1 MKPTQATLHSVEHER
16 EVIGAILTDPWPA
29 HDECLRQG
37 VNEDTFFDSTCR
49 QLWNKCCELDNIK
62 KAADLDGILR
72 RSSEKGTDSLS
83 GEAFNMRKNSSSFEY
98 GLSCVS
104 KIVEHHSQ
112 RATKAQL
119 GNLHRNYESKS
130 KEEAIEILDQLR
142 DGITKANSS
151 THSKES
157 FIDKIGSMIASTPQ
171 NIETM
176 KQRAKDAV
184 FILPQIA
191 LAGDLTIINAAPN
204 AGKTLITLWLLS
216 QRDMEATSGRQILYI
231 NADDSFNGGIEKA
244 EFMEGFNVHSL
255 IPNQSGFDTDKL
267 TGILREAIDTGAA
280 GELIIAL
287 DTLKKF
293 VDMMD
298 KSSAR
303 SFNILL
309 REFTQAGGTVIA
321 LAHTNKHKNG
331 DGKGVAEGVGDFMND
346 FDCCYIL
353 DVEET
358 DETKT
363 IVFENQKLRGPNV
376 KRVSFTYDNRE
387 KRTWTERFESVT
399 HLSDDEAQSMI
410 AGIKETEAHEDD
422 TPVIEYLRERLTA
435 GQAVRKDLTQTD
447 LEVGKPSRSQRER
460 VLDKYTDANPK
471 KEFQHWIVRT
481 GDKGGKVYRLPDM
494 VSKEIPPCLKP
505 SLLSL

>member
-1 MKPTQATLHSVEHER
+1 MNPLHNVEQVTEQER
-16 EVIGAILTDPWPA
+16 QVIGAIIKDPNVA
-29 HDECLRQG
+29 YHECIRQG
-37 VNEDTFFDSTCR
+37 VTEKTFFDATCR
-49 QLWNKCCELDNIK
+49 QLWRRCDGLEDIK
-62 KAADLDGILR
+62 QASDLPGILH
-72 RSSEKGTDSLS
+72 RSQEDGTSRLS
-83 GEAFNMRKNSSSFEY
+83 GEATNMRNKLTGLAY
-98 GLSCVS
+98 GLNCIAE
-104 KIVEHHSQ
+104 IVGHHDQ

-119 GNLHRNYESKS
+119 GNFHRQYESKS
-130 KEEAIEILDQLR
+130 KEEALEILDQLR

-157 FIDKIGSMIASTPQ
+157 FIGKLESMIASTPQ

-191 LAGDLTIINAAPN
+191 LSGDLTIINAAPN

-216 QRDMEATSGRQILYI
+216 QRDIEATKEQTILYI
-231 NADDSFNGGIEKA
+231 NADDSFPGGIEKA

-267 TGILREAIDTGAA
+267 TAILREAIKTQAA
-280 GELIIAL
+280 GDLIIVL

-293 VDMMD
+293 VNMMD
-298 KSSAR
+298 KNFAR

-331 DGKGVAEGVGDFMND
+331 DGKGVAEGVGDFLND

-353 DVEET
+353 DVEQT

-387 KRTWTERFESVT
+387 KRTWTERFESVAR
-399 HLSDDEAQSMI
+399 LSDDEARSMI
-410 AGIKETEAHEDD
+410 TGIKDAEIHDNDA
-422 TPVIEYLRERLTA
+422 PVINYLESILEP
-435 GQAVRKDLTQTD
+435 GPAVRRVLTQED
-447 LEVGKPSRSQRER
+447 LGAGKPSRGQREQ
-460 VLDKYTDANPK
+460 VLDRYTDANPR
-471 KEFQHWIVRT
+471 KEFQHWTART
-481 GDKGGKVYRLPDM
+481 GDKGGKIYRLPDM
-494 VSKEIPPCLKP
+494 VGQ
-505 SLLSL
+505 